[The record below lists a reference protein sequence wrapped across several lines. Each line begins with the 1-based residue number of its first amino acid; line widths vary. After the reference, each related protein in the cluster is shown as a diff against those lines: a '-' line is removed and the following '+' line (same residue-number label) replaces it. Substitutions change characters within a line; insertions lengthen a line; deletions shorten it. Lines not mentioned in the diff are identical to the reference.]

1 MEMIGFRLFL
11 SANLNTYSLTVNLE
25 SFGDGDLQDKFR
37 LGARTANLEGFG
49 TFKVCWKIKIRPNQV
64 LLKAG

>member
-37 LGARTANLEGFG
+37 LGDIRVERGTRTANLEGFG
-49 TFKVCWKIKIRPNQV
+49 NLQGLLENKNQ
-64 LLKAG
+64 A